1 MSINNQLDL
10 SKIAVKEMPTKVIKA
25 NFDGTEKEY
34 TIRSLTEGEMVNFQA
49 LLVARRDV
57 MRVRS
62 MYIMLL
68 SCGLGWEQDVCD
80 ILWDN
85 CNAEAMRVGDAIWE
99 FHNSVEKA
107 KAEEAEKAEK
117 NSRKGAEP
125 EVTAP

>member
-34 TIRSLTEGEMVNFQA
+34 TIRTLTEGEWVNFQA
-49 LLVARRDV
+49 LLVSRRDV

-68 SCGLGWEQDVCD
+68 TCGLGWEQDVCD

-85 CNAEAMRVGDAIWE
+85 CNAEAMRVGDEIFN
-99 FHNSVEKA
+99 FHKSFEEEKI
-107 KAEEAEKAEK
+107 KETEKAEK
-117 NSRKGAEP
+117 NSPKGAEP

>member
-85 CNAEAMRVGDAIWE
+85 CNAEAMRVGDEIFQ
-99 FHNSVEKA
+99 FHQSVEEAKA
-107 KAEEAEKAEK
+107 KEAEKAEK
-117 NSRKGAEP
+117 NLPKGAGP